1 MRSPIPVAPS
11 HAIEMPLVKHL
22 LPRAG
27 DIVMYSASLLLCARS
42 AGFSKSRPS
51 PTSFVFRLT
60 MPAHTVGAAT
70 AHGVWGWRGPRER
83 RAVLAKAYPGGEDMR
98 VPLRAHL

>member
-27 DIVMYSASLLLCARS
+27 DIVLYSAFLLLRPIDAFLES
-42 AGFSKSRPS
+42 AAFYVCVS
-51 PTSFVFRLT
+51 
-60 MPAHTVGAAT
+60 AHRVRAAVGAAT